1 MKEEGNEY
9 ESLLISSKTKETQLF
24 VCVDVD
30 YSYCGD
36 PLYYGDKIQVC
47 VNVLK
52 KIMKYKPVCVCVCVF
67 IAHIVGTRF
76 PYGDKMHVPT
86 M

>member
-1 MKEEGNEY
+1 M
-9 ESLLISSKTKETQLF
+9 
-24 VCVDVD
+24 DVD